1 MPKGKPTEKINA
13 LPDTFWA
20 YLAGLTDGDGSFK
33 LSLNKPRYPHL
44 RRQFIPSI
52 IIGQNDLGVLNY
64 IKEKVGAGFTYTQK
78 ANKRRKN
85 DKSCLKFHQRVA
97 YLVLPHILP
106 YLLIKK
112 EKAKLLYEA
121 VKIIQKGQ
129 RFGSKSRPDWEYQKL
144 LEISEKIKQTENA
157 MKPVDVKVQKIVQKN
172 LRFQE

>member
-1 MPKGKPTEKINA
+1 MPRGKPTKKING
-13 LPDTFWA
+13 LPETFWA
-20 YLAGLTDGDGSFK
+20 YLAGFIDGDGSFK
-33 LSLNKPRYPHL
+33 LALNKPRHPHL
-44 RRQFIPSI
+44 RPQFIPSI

-85 DKSCLKFHQRVA
+85 DKSCLKFSQRVA

-121 VKIIQKGQ
+121 IEIIQKAS
-129 RFGSKSRPDWEYQKL
+129 RFGANSRPDWEYQKL
-144 LEISEKIKQTENA
+144 LEISEKIKQT
-157 MKPVDVKVQKIVQKN
+157 KTQ
-172 LRFQE
+172 